1 MKSDRVFFPPS
12 ARQFIFEPMTLFYI
26 PYIMRIIRESHNAYN
41 FILYVLVLS
50 TYIFSNIK
58 FLQHYILIIDSL
70 VGAVI

>member
-41 FILYVLVLS
+41 FILYVLS

-58 FLQHYILIIDSL
+58 FLQHYILIIDLL